1 MRSPSRGEAV
11 RRAGIGEW
19 LGAIILWAFAVGLGA
34 LSVWAAVED
43 QVPPTIAF
51 GVMAILC
58 GAGGLVLLRPSR
70 GGARQGSAN
79 RPEAPPPWAM
89 RLAERLRARG
99 RHAP

>member
-1 MRSPSRGEAV
+1 M
-11 RRAGIGEW
+11 RRAGISEW
-19 LGAIILWAFAVGLGA
+19 LGAIILWAFAFGLGA
-34 LSVWAAVED
+34 LSVWAAFED

-70 GGARQGSAN
+70 GGARRDSEDGPQ
-79 RPEAPPPWAM
+79 APPPWAI

-99 RHAP
+99 RRAP